1 MRTLLNLVFWGCGF
15 VLNIVGVN
23 AQELNEKQLLY
34 ETLSDEDRPAVK
46 DEINKY
52 YKTFFEKFSLKDK
65 TFLEKFSLKEKI
77 DADTSKMAQMKA
89 SGFSA
94 NEEPKI
100 EPKVDEVLPITYVQ
114 LNDLK
119 SFSEKED
126 PAKLILRQN
135 AFVVPID
142 IPEKFRTKPSLN
154 QTFTVVAPLKG
165 EAGSKT
171 QWKISQSGPSRN
183 FQALVDGKKEI
194 IEKDQ
199 TCKCFI
205 IWIPALKQY
214 FLGDQTSGKFKIKVL
229 RDGPGGLKKGQLV
242 SASEVFKELAKEAN
256 TKKYDFPEF
265 RPQKPRR
272 P

>member
-1 MRTLLNLVFWGCGF
+1 MKRRMRTLLNVVFMGCCF
-15 VLNIVGVN
+15 VLNILGVN
-23 AQELNEKQLLY
+23 AQEINEKPLLY
-34 ETLSDEDRPAVK
+34 ETLSDEDQTAVK
-46 DEINKY
+46 DTINKY
-52 YKTFFEKFSLKDK
+52 YGTFFD
-65 TFLEKFSLKEKI
+65 KFSLKEKI
-77 DADTSKMAQMKA
+77 DADTKAAQMNA
-89 SGFSA
+89 LGFSDKI
-94 NEEPKI
+94 EPKIEI

-119 SFSEKED
+119 SFSEKD
-126 PAKLILRQN
+126 TPAKLILSQK

-142 IPEKFRTKPSLN
+142 IPEKFRTNPLLN
-154 QTFTVVAPLKG
+154 QTFTVVVPLKG

-171 QWKISQSGPSRN
+171 QWKISQSGPSRY
-183 FQALVDGKKEI
+183 FQALVDGRKES
-194 IEKDQ
+194 IEKDK

-214 FLGDQTSGKFKIKVL
+214 LLGDQTSGEFKIKML
-229 RDGPGGLKKGQLV
+229 RDGLGNFKKGQLV

-256 TKKYDFPEF
+256 TKKYDYPEF